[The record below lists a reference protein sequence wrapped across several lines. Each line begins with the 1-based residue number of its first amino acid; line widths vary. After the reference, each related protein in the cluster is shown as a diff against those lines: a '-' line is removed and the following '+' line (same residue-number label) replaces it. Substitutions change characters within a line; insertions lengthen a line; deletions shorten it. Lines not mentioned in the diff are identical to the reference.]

1 MNELLSCQYSF
12 KKLFMLGLLAVS
24 LTRNIMFVLRKY
36 VDAAAISIVLSLF
49 VRMVYIYMCFP
60 SF

>member
-1 MNELLSCQYSF
+1 
-12 KKLFMLGLLAVS
+12 MLGLLAVS

>member
-49 VRMVYIYMCFP
+49 VRMVYIYMCLP